1 MDQKSTL
8 FRLILQEIV
17 PDEGEL
23 LLQTVVNFAKLD
35 QALPADNSL
44 SVRGFV
50 KKGLAKQEALI
61 GRYKTLSANNKEKD
75 NLVELEKLQRR
86 IEALGGW
93 DIETQTS
100 QIISSLNLPEA
111 AKLGD
116 LSGGWQ
122 RRVSLA
128 KALVS
133 CPDVLL
139 LDEPTNHLDLE
150 AVEWLENR
158 VKSFKGS
165 VIFITHDRKFLQQLA
180 TRIVDID
187 RGVLRSWPGDYK
199 KYIILKQKALS
210 EEEKSNAL
218 FDKHL
223 NKEEEWIEKA

>member
-1 MDQKSTL
+1 MGYRDSD
-8 FRLILQEIV
+8 FS
-17 PDEGEL
+17 D
-23 LLQTVVNFAKLD
+23 N
-35 QALPADNSL
+35 QA
-44 SVRGFV
+44 
-50 KKGLAKQEALI
+50 
-61 GRYKTLSANNKEKD
+61 
-75 NLVELEKLQRR
+75 
-86 IEALGGW
+86 
-93 DIETQTS
+93 
-100 QIISSLNLPEA
+100 SLNLPEA
-111 AKLGD
+111 AKLGN

-187 RGVLRSWPGDYK
+187 EGS
-199 KYIILKQKALS
+199 
-210 EEEKSNAL
+210 
-218 FDKHL
+218 
-223 NKEEEWIEKA
+223 

>member
-1 MDQKSTL
+1 MYSNGCQ
-8 FRLILQEIV
+8 FCEIR
-17 PDEGEL
+17 PG
-23 LLQTVVNFAKLD
+23 A
-35 QALPADNSL
+35 PADNSL
-44 SVRGFV
+44 SVRV
-50 KKGLAKQEALI
+50 SSKGLAKQEALI
-61 GRYKTLSANNKEKD
+61 ERYKILSANNKEKN

-111 AKLGD
+111 AKLAIS
-116 LSGGWQ
+116 LVVAKKS
-122 RRVSLA
+122 SLA

-165 VIFITHDRKFLQQLA
+165 VIFILM
-180 TRIVDID
+180 
-187 RGVLRSWPGDYK
+187 
-199 KYIILKQKALS
+199 
-210 EEEKSNAL
+210 
-218 FDKHL
+218 
-223 NKEEEWIEKA
+223 IENFYNS